1 MDLQILLIIDKMKID
16 KTGGKAMSKHKND
29 YSNRQHMYRMDY
41 ELFYYK
47 DMQFKNVSLHHH
59 DFFEVYF
66 FVKGEVSYQIEGR
79 NYHLV
84 PGDILL
90 VNHKELHQVLI
101 ENPDHYYER
110 YVLWLNKDYLRSL
123 SSGRTDLTRCFLDQ
137 EKKTLLRASMEN
149 HQLIRGILDK
159 LHYQN
164 MEDGFG
170 ADLLPKALLTEL
182 MIELNRMSFEEDK
195 LQPQVKK
202 NQLIDSVI
210 SFINEHLEEEINMD
224 QLAAEFFISKYHLS
238 REFKKYTGTTLYRFV
253 VQKRLIKAKGLILE
267 GNPITSVYEEC
278 GFGDY
283 SNFFRAFKNEYGLTP
298 KEFLGVMEKRK
309 ASEQQSRYS
318 NIAESN

>member
-1 MDLQILLIIDKMKID
+1 
-16 KTGGKAMSKHKND
+16 MSKRKND

-47 DMQFKNVSLHHH
+47 DMQFKSVSLHHH

-66 FVKGEVSYQIEGR
+66 FVKGEVRYQIEGR

-110 YVLWLNKDYLRSL
+110 YVLWLNKEYLKTL
-123 SSGRTDLTRCFLDQ
+123 SSKQSDLTKCFLDH
-137 EKKTLLRASMEN
+137 EKKTLIRTTMEN

-159 LHYQN
+159 LHYQVV
-164 MEDGFG
+164 EESFG
-170 ADLLPKALLTEL
+170 SDLLPKALLTEL

-210 SFINEHLEEEINMD
+210 SYINDNLEDEINMD
-224 QLAAEFFISKYHLS
+224 QLASAFNISKNHLS
-238 REFKKYTGTTLYRFV
+238 REFKK
-253 VQKRLIKAKGLILE
+253 
-267 GNPITSVYEEC
+267 
-278 GFGDY
+278 
-283 SNFFRAFKNEYGLTP
+283 
-298 KEFLGVMEKRK
+298 
-309 ASEQQSRYS
+309 
-318 NIAESN
+318 

>member
-1 MDLQILLIIDKMKID
+1 M
-16 KTGGKAMSKHKND
+16 GKLKND
-29 YSNRQHMYRMDY
+29 YSTRQYMDRMDY

-66 FVKGEVSYQIEGR
+66 FVKGEVRYQIEGR

-101 ENPDHYYER
+101 ENPEHYYER
-110 YVLWLNKDYLRSL
+110 YVLWLNKDYLKSL
-123 SSGRTDLTRCFLDQ
+123 SSRESDLTRCFLDQ
-137 EKKTLLRASMEN
+137 EKKTLIRTSMEN
-149 HQLIRGILDK
+149 HQLIRSILDK
-159 LHYQN
+159 LHYRN
-164 MEDGFG
+164 IGEGFG
-170 ADLLPKALLTEL
+170 SDLLPKALLTEL
-182 MIELNRMSFEEDK
+182 MIELNRMSFDEDR
-195 LQPQVKK
+195 LQSQVKK

-210 SFINEHLEEEINMD
+210 SYINEHLEEEISMD
-224 QLAAEFFISKYHLS
+224 QLASEFFISKYHLS

-253 VQKRLIKAKGLILE
+253 VQKRLIKAKGLIVE

-283 SNFFRAFKNEYGLTP
+283 SNFFRAFKNEYGHTP

-309 ASEQQSRYS
+309 TTEEEE
-318 NIAESN
+318 NPGIPAE

>member
-1 MDLQILLIIDKMKID
+1 
-16 KTGGKAMSKHKND
+16 MSKHKND

-101 ENPDHYYER
+101 ENPEHYYER
-110 YVLWLNKDYLRSL
+110 YVLWLNKEFIKSL
-123 SSGRTDLTRCFLDQ
+123 SSKKSDLTRCFLDQ
-137 EKKTLLRASMEN
+137 EKKTLLRTSMEN

-164 MEDGFG
+164 AEDGFG

-210 SFINEHLEEEINMD
+210 SYINEHLEEEINMD

-298 KEFLGVMEKRK
+298 KEFLSVMEKRK
-309 ASEQQSRYS
+309 ASEDQHRYK
-318 NIAESN
+318 NIAEFN

>member
-1 MDLQILLIIDKMKID
+1 MDLQIMLIIAKMKIREI
-16 KTGGKAMSKHKND
+16 GGNDMSKRKND

-47 DMQFKNVSLHHH
+47 DMQFKSVSLHHH

-66 FVKGEVSYQIEGR
+66 FVKGEVRYQIEGR

-110 YVLWLNKDYLRSL
+110 YVLWLNKEYLKTL
-123 SSGRTDLTRCFLDQ
+123 SSKQSDLTKCFLDH
-137 EKKTLLRASMEN
+137 EKKTLIRTTMEN

-159 LHYQN
+159 LHYQVV
-164 MEDGFG
+164 EESFG
-170 ADLLPKALLTEL
+170 SDLLPKALLTEL

-210 SFINEHLEEEINMD
+210 SYINENLEDEINMD
-224 QLAAEFFISKYHLS
+224 QLASAFYISKYHLS
-238 REFKKYTGTTLYRFV
+238 REFKKHTGTTLYRYV

-267 GNPITSVYEEC
+267 GHPITSVYEEC

-298 KEFLGVMEKRK
+298 KDFLSVMEKRK
-309 ASEQQSRYS
+309 ASEDEKGYKDIS
-318 NIAESN
+318 